1 MSETSPIN
9 VEKKSWM
16 ANNSISLSEH
26 LSSFVFR
33 CFDGKALV
41 LGFLFH
47 EKSNT
52 YGKSYI

>member
-16 ANNSISLSEH
+16 ANNFSVRT
-26 LSSFVFR
+26 SFFF

-47 EKSNT
+47 AKSNT
-52 YGKSYI
+52 QGKSYI